1 MKILHTAD
9 WHIGKILHKQELYE
23 ELALFFDWL
32 EAYILEEKI
41 DVLLV
46 AGDIFDMAN
55 PSNKDTKLYYTFLQ
69 RLSRTAVRT
78 IITGGNHDSVSL
90 LNAAADL
97 LTELNITVVGGVPD
111 DFNAQLVPIYDKNK
125 KLECVVLAVP
135 FLRDRDLRLS
145 VSADQAN
152 EKQEII
158 PIAIK
163 NHYDQL
169 VNAARDQY
177 GDIPL
182 IAMGHLFMQGSM
194 ISDSEREIHV
204 GNLGGL
210 DCKLISSEISYMA
223 LGHIHKP
230 QRIDKKDHVR
240 YSGSPIY
247 LDFSEVKYEKMVIQ
261 VELSEN
267 ILNIK
272 PIPIPKFRNLLR
284 VKGSLSDLSKQLST
298 YVNQFPL
305 KTFVE
310 LEIIEASSHIST
322 NYLKQELENESS
334 EHFKVIKSVIQFADK
349 QQKDH
354 FVVNQQI
361 TMESMNPRDILE
373 RRLETE
379 TIEEKLKDDIRIE
392 YQAVLESLLD

>member
-1 MKILHTAD
+1 
-9 WHIGKILHKQELYE
+9 
-23 ELALFFDWL
+23 LFFGWL

-111 DFNAQLVPIYDKNK
+111 DFLAQLVPIYDKNK

-163 NHYDQL
+163 QHYDRL
-169 VNAARDQY
+169 V
-177 GDIPL
+177 
-182 IAMGHLFMQGSM
+182 
-194 ISDSEREIHV
+194 
-204 GNLGGL
+204 
-210 DCKLISSEISYMA
+210 SSLVS
-223 LGHIHKP
+223 
-230 QRIDKKDHVR
+230 
-240 YSGSPIY
+240 S
-247 LDFSEVKYEKMVIQ
+247 MVIF
-261 VELSEN
+261 L
-267 ILNIK
+267 
-272 PIPIPKFRNLLR
+272 
-284 VKGSLSDLSKQLST
+284 
-298 YVNQFPL
+298 
-305 KTFVE
+305 
-310 LEIIEASSHIST
+310 
-322 NYLKQELENESS
+322 
-334 EHFKVIKSVIQFADK
+334 
-349 QQKDH
+349 
-354 FVVNQQI
+354 
-361 TMESMNPRDILE
+361 
-373 RRLETE
+373 
-379 TIEEKLKDDIRIE
+379 
-392 YQAVLESLLD
+392 